1 MNTITAEPSVKQLA
15 RIKAPNLL
23 GAVTM
28 KEVAAE
34 AGVSTATVSR
44 ALAGRNEVKDEV
56 RKRVIAAAAKL
67 DYHPNRLARGLRL
80 GQRKVIGVIIPDLRN
95 PFFTGVAHG
104 VEAVLYD
111 AGYTLLLGHSDG
123 DPEREQVQLG
133 VLRGEGV
140 AGLVFIAGNRP
151 EANYE
156 TLRSWDIP
164 VVAVDRSPGGLE
176 VDLVCSNNRG
186 GMRRAAAHLLSL
198 GYKRIAIVTGPA
210 GIDVAEERLGGY
222 QDALRSAGIAL
233 RESFIVYSDFR
244 QEGGYAAMAR
254 LLDLPEPPRAVVVAN
269 NLMTLGALQAV
280 EERHV
285 RIPDDLALVGFDD
298 MPWAAFL
305 RPPLTAVA
313 QSAEELGRTAAQLLL
328 KRLDDPKRMVR
339 QVVLPTQLMVRVSC
353 GAHAAFEGER
363 PADPPLRNTGR
374 ATKQPSSKLNL
385 EAGTSRNHAPLE
397 SITADSTSKGFSPTR
412 E

>member
-1 MNTITAEPSVKQLA
+1 MTKLA
-15 RIKAPNLL
+15 RSKSPNPL
-23 GAVTM
+23 GKVTI
-28 KEVAAE
+28 KEVAADV
-34 AGVSTATVSR
+34 GVSTATVSR
-44 ALAGRNEVKDEV
+44 VLAGKDSVAEAV
-56 RKRVIAAAAKL
+56 RKRVLAAAAKL
-67 DYHPNRLARGLRL
+67 NYHPNRLARGLRL

-104 VEAVLYD
+104 VEAVLYS

-123 DPEREQVQLG
+123 QPEREQVQLG

-151 EANYE
+151 GANYE
-156 TLRSWDIP
+156 ILRSWEIP
-164 VVAVDRSPGGLE
+164 LVAVDRSPGGLQ

-186 GMRRAAAHLLSL
+186 GMRQAAAHLLSL
-198 GYKRIAIVTGPA
+198 GYKDTAIVTGPA

-233 RESFIVYSDFR
+233 RESFIIYSDFR
-244 QEGGYAAMAR
+244 QEGGYAAMSR
-254 LLDLPEPPRAVVVAN
+254 LLDLPVLPRAVVVAN
-269 NLMTLGALQAV
+269 NLMTLGALQAI
-280 EERHV
+280 EERKV
-285 RIPDDLALVGFDD
+285 RIPEDLALVAFDD

-339 QVVLPTQLMVRVSC
+339 QVVLPTQLMVRASC
-353 GAHAAFEGER
+353 GAGAAVEVQR
-363 PADPPLRNTGR
+363 PPCPSPRNTGR
-374 ATKQPSSKLNL
+374 ATKQPSPELQLN
-385 EAGTSRNHAPLE
+385 ASGSRNHSPLE
-397 SITADSTSKGFSPTR
+397 LITADLTSKGFIPPR